1 MPYIE
6 ERVETLEEIL
16 AQTLRTVEQTSRK
29 LQAYQEQS
37 QQEMQAFRAEM
48 QAHRETVHR
57 EIQADNE
64 RSQREIESFRETV
77 HQEIQEYKERS
88 HQEMQAFQTEMRAY
102 REQSHQE
109 MQAFQAEMRQF
120 EARAE
125 AEWKKMNRKWGE
137 LSRTL
142 GRMAEDL
149 VAPSVPRLLHTFIP
163 CLEEQVVFSAVQVKK
178 QFNGRQAEFDVVAV
192 CGDYVLINETKNKL
206 RPEDIKNFAEEVLP
220 TARNFF
226 PEYASKKF
234 IGAIASLYVDAGQ
247 VQDGENR
254 GLIVLGFG
262 EEVMDVLNSAGF
274 VPKIF

>member
-1 MPYIE
+1 MAYIE

-48 QAHRETVHR
+48 RVYRETVHQ
-57 EIQADNE
+57 EIQADKE

-88 HQEMQAFQTEMRAY
+88 HQEMQTFQT
-102 REQSHQE
+102 
-109 MQAFQAEMRQF
+109 EMRQF

-125 AEWKKMNRKWGE
+125 AEWKKMRRQWGE

-149 VAPSVPRLLHTFIP
+149 VAPSIPRILRTFIP
-163 CLEEQVVFSAVQVKK
+163 CSKEQVVFSAVRFKK
-178 QFNGRQAEFDVVAV
+178 QLDGRQAEFDVVAV

-206 RPEDIKNFAEEVLP
+206 RPEDIKSFAEDVLP

-262 EEVMDVLNSAGF
+262 EDVMDVLNSDGF